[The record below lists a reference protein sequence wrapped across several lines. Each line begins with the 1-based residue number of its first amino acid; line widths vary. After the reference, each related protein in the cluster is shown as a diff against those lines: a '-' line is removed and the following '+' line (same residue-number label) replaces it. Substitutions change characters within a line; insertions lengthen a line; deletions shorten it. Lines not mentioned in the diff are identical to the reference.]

1 MSLKDHPAVVVI
13 PIVVAVAGLF
23 FTIGYNMRGDRIAAL
38 ETQVKTLQLAQEL
51 KLPQLLASLRSA
63 AEETRNNLATVN
75 ELKLAKK
82 SVSEL
87 KRALGTSQQENS
99 RLKGELEAKQK
110 LLASI
115 AVAAE
120 SFTLQEGKARNLAGY
135 GVVVGLIDVH
145 PIYKQATVMV
155 NSEKLEMYPGAIK
168 TIESTDKIYRLIVD
182 AVDDDESSASFTLT
196 VINKAANPANRAD
209 G

>member
-38 ETQVKTLQLAQEL
+38 ETQVKTLELAQGL

-87 KRALGTSQQENS
+87 RRTLDTSQQENS
-99 RLKGELEAKQK
+99 RLKKELEAKQK

-120 SFTLQEGKARNLAGY
+120 SFTLLEGKARNLAGY
-135 GVVVGLIDVH
+135 GVIVGLVDVH
-145 PIYKQATVMV
+145 PVDKQAT
-155 NSEKLEMYPGAIK
+155 E
-168 TIESTDKIYRLIVD
+168 
-182 AVDDDESSASFTLT
+182 
-196 VINKAANPANRAD
+196 
-209 G
+209 